1 MDKNEI
7 LERSRKENQHQD
19 ERDRQIELEAYK
31 SGLNIVLIVTCLMFL
46 ALGFKAKAT
55 GTSFDD
61 WYLFLLPMWSSMIGT
76 NLVKWR
82 KHSRLG
88 DLINIIVGLAMVV
101 LVFWLR
107 LVGPI

>member
-7 LERSRKENQHQD
+7 LERSRKENKYQD

-31 SGLNIVLIVTCLMFL
+31 SGLNIVLIVTSALFL
-46 ALGFKAKAT
+46 ALGFKAKID
-55 GTSFDD
+55 GTSFYD

-82 KHSRLG
+82 KHGRLG
-88 DLINIIVGLAMVV
+88 DLANIICGVAMVV